1 MNDLIFK
8 NSYTDTKEKPSQRKR
23 GQELVHRCVPELP
36 KSCPRV
42 AQSCPNLHHKEL
54 PGLFPTYYTILA
66 TFASLNK
73 AGYMTR
79 HKSRVVGQGQ

>member
-54 PGLFPTYYTILA
+54 PRLFPTYYTILA
-66 TFASLNK
+66 TFASLKNN
-73 AGYMTR
+73 A
-79 HKSRVVGQGQ
+79 